1 MPVIHGP
8 TNIAGVQESTTH
20 THCNYYRLHSHD
32 LQAQVTKLTNQLAE
46 SDRIL
51 ANRTAELEAHLQT
64 AAMATGGNDTK
75 LQAQVNMLLLE
86 KVANYVNDVT

>member
-1 MPVIHGP
+1 MYIV
-8 TNIAGVQESTTH
+8 TLTTLLYGY
-20 THCNYYRLHSHD
+20 TVHCNIPIIDRLHSHD
-32 LQAQVTKLTNQLAE
+32 LQAQITKLTNQLAE

-86 KVANYVNDVT
+86 KVS